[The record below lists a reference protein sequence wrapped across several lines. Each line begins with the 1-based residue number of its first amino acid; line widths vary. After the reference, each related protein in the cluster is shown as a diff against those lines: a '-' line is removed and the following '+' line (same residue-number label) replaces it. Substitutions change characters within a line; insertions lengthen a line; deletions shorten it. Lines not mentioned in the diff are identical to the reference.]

1 MQLRRIF
8 LFGTVTLVSVAALVA
23 IVAVLGG
30 SFGSTEGKIFA
41 TIAATFV
48 AGSAVV
54 AGVALIERGAARPLG
69 YAGVVLATCGF
80 VLWTEEIWAG
90 HDSDAYWKVLG
101 LVLTWSL
108 ALLLVTAARLMTRS
122 PRLLR
127 TLYRATAAAAAG
139 AALVASV
146 LILRENGDGWQLFAV
161 LLILSVL
168 GETLTPI
175 LERVAAVPE
184 EGRAAQERVLG
195 RVPGAVVV
203 AVRSSAGQSLVV
215 VGTREFRLG
224 PDEHVAV
231 RPT

>member
-1 MQLRRIF
+1 MQLRRVF
-8 LFGTVTLVSVAALVA
+8 LFGTITLVSVAALVA

-48 AGSAVV
+48 AGSAIV

-69 YAGVVLATCGF
+69 YAGVALAACGF
-80 VLWTEEIWAG
+80 VLWTEQIWAE
-90 HDSDAYWKVLG
+90 HDSEAYWKVLG

-139 AALVASV
+139 AALIASV

-184 EGRAAQERVLG
+184 ERRPTEERVLG
-195 RVPGAVVV
+195 RVPGAVVL
-203 AVRSSAGQSLVV
+203 AIRSSAGQSLVE
-215 VGTREFRLG
+215 VGNREFRLR

-231 RPT
+231 RPI